1 MGQKLST
8 SSNNNINS
16 SIEQDFVCVPSTKT
30 KLNNLNNSE
39 NFFENIET
47 MEETISLENDQD
59 DHILDEVLKSIQES
73 VKIKCSEIDSKQL
86 QSIKLKPSVQKKYNR
101 IDHTQLRSIKLKPS
115 VQKKYNKIDHTQLRS
130 AKLKLKPTTQ
140 NKYNSKVNVSEEKV
154 NEVKIN
160 EVKAPQPS
168 EAPRPLQL
176 PKVPQMPV
184 MSRNETTKPFP
195 RTLKEYYG
203 VHEKKVK
210 FLKKD

>member
-86 QSIKLKPSVQKKYNR
+86 Q
-101 IDHTQLRSIKLKPS
+101 SIKLKPS